1 MKQITVPALIG
12 ASFLLAACSSDP
24 KTVACPPLSAPE
36 EGVRAMVLS
45 DDARQAFAV
54 RLNGVDAV
62 CRAGKSGAVIME
74 IKLGLKLKRDLDA
87 NAAKDVVEIP
97 ILSATVSPNGQVITN
112 DRMSFIAGFKKNEGL
127 KYPVAE
133 VSQTVPAD
141 ARLVISLAPSY

>member
-1 MKQITVPALIG
+1 MKQITLPALIG
-12 ASFLLAACSSDP
+12 VSILLAGCSSDP
-24 KTVACPPLSAPE
+24 KTVACPPVTVPE

-45 DDARQAFAV
+45 DEARQAFAV

-62 CRAGKSGAVIME
+62 CRADGSGAVIMD

-87 NAAKDVVEIP
+87 NAARDVVEIP
-97 ILSATVSPNGQVITN
+97 MLSATVSENGQVIAN

-133 VSQTVPAD
+133 VSQTVPAGS
-141 ARLVISLAPSY
+141 RLVISLAPAY